1 MSPQCCI
8 ITIGDE
14 LLMGQT
20 IDTNSAWL
28 AKGLNEL
35 GIRVRHRV
43 AVGDDAPDIREAL
56 DAALTWANIVII
68 TGGLGPTADDITKP
82 LLCDYFGG
90 RLLEDEAV
98 LNHVTDF
105 FTRRGRPMLERNRAQ
120 AMVPDVCKVLFNNV
134 GTAPGMLFEQGEQLI
149 ASLPGVP
156 FEMKFLFTKRLQ
168 PILQERWPVAPLL
181 HRYLLTS
188 GEGESFVA
196 ERLVQFEESLPN
208 GIKLAYLPD
217 LSLVKLRLSA
227 EAHWLNEITA
237 AFNNLKELVAPILV
251 YEGDFKP
258 EEMIHRL
265 FTSHGIKLAI
275 AESCTGGHIAARLTS
290 VSGSSDYFRGGFVPY
305 ATEAKHSIVGVSNE
319 ILENYTAVSAETAE
333 ALAALT
339 CSHFNSHVAL
349 SVTGY
354 LEQGDHDNSVW
365 IGLCGNNHRVSKK
378 IIAPYDREKNT
389 QLVVNTALT
398 LLYKWVNKNMHAIL
412 TNATSVD

>member
-43 AVGDDAPDIREAL
+43 AVGDDAKDIREAL
-56 DAALTWANIVII
+56 DTALTWANVVII

-90 RLLEDEAV
+90 RLVEDEAV

-120 AMVPDVCKVLFNNV
+120 AMVPDVCNVLFNNV
-134 GTAPGMLFEQGEQLI
+134 GTAPGMLFKQGEQLI

-156 FEMKFLFTKRLQ
+156 FEMKFLFTKRLR

-181 HRYLLTS
+181 HRYLLTA

-196 ERLVQFEESLPN
+196 ERLVAFEEGLPA

-227 EAHWLNEITA
+227 EAHLADELIE
-237 AFNNLKELVAPILV
+237 AFDALKNLLKSILV
-251 YEGDFKP
+251 YEGDFRP

-265 FTSHGIKLAI
+265 FTSHGIQLAI

-290 VSGSSDYFRGGFVPY
+290 VSGSSAYFSGGFVPY
-305 ATEAKHSIVGVSNE
+305 ATEAKHKVVGVSNA
-319 ILENYTAVSAETAE
+319 ILENHTAVSAETAE
-333 ALAALT
+333 ALATLT
-339 CSHFNSHVAL
+339 CARFKSDYAL

-365 IGLCGNNHRVSKK
+365 IGLCGNEQVLCKK

-398 LLYKWVNKNMHAIL
+398 MLYKWVSKVEAHRL
-412 TNATSVD
+412 T

>member
-28 AKGLNEL
+28 AAELNAL

-43 AVGDDAPDIREAL
+43 AVGDVADDIREAL
-56 DAALTWANIVII
+56 DTALAWANLVII

-82 LLCDYFGG
+82 LLCEYFGG
-90 RLLEDEAV
+90 QLTENTEV

-120 AMVPDVCKVLFNNV
+120 AMVPDVCDVLFNNV
-134 GTAPGMLFEQGEQLI
+134 GTAPGMLFKKENQLI

-156 FEMKFLFTKRLQ
+156 FEMKFLFSNRLF
-168 PILQERWPVAPLL
+168 PILKQQWPVAPLL
-181 HRYLLTS
+181 HRHVLTA

-196 ERLVQFEESLPN
+196 ERLVNFEANLPT

-227 EAHWLNEITA
+227 EAHLEKELDL
-237 AFNNLKELVAPILV
+237 AFIRLKELVAPILV
-251 YEGDFKP
+251 YEGEKKP
-258 EEMIHRL
+258 EKALYEL
-265 FTSHGIKLAI
+265 FTVHGITLSL
-275 AESCTGGHIAARLTS
+275 AESCTGGHIAARLTEVKGAS
-290 VSGSSDYFRGGFVPY
+290 TYFRGAYIPY
-305 ATEAKHSIVGVSNE
+305 ATDSKHQVVGVPQA
-319 ILENYTAVSAETAE
+319 ILDTHSAVSAETAE
-333 ALAALT
+333 ALAHLT
-339 CSHFNSHVAL
+339 QKRFESTYAL

-354 LEQGDHDNSVW
+354 LEQGDHDNAVW
-365 IGLCGNNHRVSKK
+365 IGLCKGDKRLSKK
-378 IIAPYDREKNT
+378 IVVPYDREKNT
-389 QLVVNTALT
+389 QLVVNTAMT
-398 LLYKWVNKNMHAIL
+398 MLYKWVLLEEQAPTL
-412 TNATSVD
+412 

>member
-28 AKGLNEL
+28 ATQLNTL

-43 AVGDDAPDIREAL
+43 AVGDVANDIREAL
-56 DAALTWANIVII
+56 DTALEWANLVIM

-90 RLLEDEAV
+90 QLIQNNEV

-120 AMVPDVCKVLFNNV
+120 AMVPDVCDVLFNNV
-134 GTAPGMLFEQGEQLI
+134 GTAPGMLFKKGNQWI
-149 ASLPGVP
+149 VSFPGVP
-156 FEMKFLFTKRLQ
+156 FEMKFLFTKRLLPLLKQ
-168 PILQERWPVAPLL
+168 QWPVAPLL
-181 HRYLLTS
+181 HRHVLTA

-196 ERLVQFEESLPN
+196 ERLVNFEAQLPS

-227 EAHWLNEITA
+227 EAHLENDLEH
-237 AFNNLKELVAPILV
+237 AFSTLKDLVTSILV
-251 YEGDFKP
+251 YEGEFKP
-258 EEMIHRL
+258 EQALHTL
-265 FTSHGIKLAI
+265 CTTHGITLSL
-275 AESCTGGHIAARLTS
+275 AESCTGGHIAARLTEVKGAS
-290 VSGSSDYFRGGFVPY
+290 AYFKGAFVPY
-305 ATEAKHSIVGVSNE
+305 ATSSKHQVVGVPTAV
-319 ILENYTAVSAETAE
+319 LETHSAVSAETAE
-333 ALAALT
+333 ALAQLT
-339 CSHFNSHVAL
+339 QQQFESDDAL

-354 LEQGDHDNSVW
+354 LEEGDHDNAVW
-365 IGLCGNNHRVSKK
+365 IGLCNGNRVISKK
-378 IIAPYDREKNT
+378 IMVPYDREKNT
-389 QLVVNTALT
+389 QMVVNTAMT
-398 LLYKWVNKNMHAIL
+398 MLYKWVKSN
-412 TNATSVD
+412 V